1 MNTAFINFNQLHV
14 GLTLYERLIE
24 NSVSLRSFIDLSF
37 LLVKYMYISPLLFLA
52 SVIPK
57 YLLVKLNSQS
67 FFLHKCE
74 YIYPLSLLL
83 KISSS
88 G

>member
-52 SVIPK
+52 SIIP
-57 YLLVKLNSQS
+57 
-67 FFLHKCE
+67 
-74 YIYPLSLLL
+74 
-83 KISSS
+83 
-88 G
+88 